1 MKIRQIRKQVFFSIV
16 FFLSV
21 GAVSA
26 GAQQNAPSP
35 ASAPYAGAT
44 VTDFEKKVQLQLPG
58 QGFSAPSRRQ
68 VLPPESVIK
77 TGDGYI
83 LLHLEDGS
91 DILVQPHTQLILKQP
106 APTNWQ
112 RLQLLLG
119 QIKATIQKRVSG
131 SPPFQIGTP
140 SAVISVRGTRFY
152 VEVDKH
158 KTTQVD
164 VEEGEVQLEN
174 AKGVGAPVVIKAGS
188 SSRVGE
194 DSAPEPT
201 QPTSELHR
209 QSGKS
214 GFQGNGGN
222 GQGKG
227 LGQGNQPHSQPHSP
241 PSIPK
246 GGGHKYVREH
256 EFPSTAKLVFN
267 EASRLLNL

>member
-1 MKIRQIRKQVFFSIV
+1 MKIHQIRKQVFFSIM

-21 GAVSA
+21 GTVCAS
-26 GAQQNAPSP
+26 AQQNAPAP

-44 VTDFEKKVQLQLPG
+44 VADFEKKVQLQLPG
-58 QGFSAPSRRQ
+58 QGSSAPTRGQ
-68 VLPPESVIK
+68 VLPPDTVIN
-77 TGDGYI
+77 TGDGHV

-91 DILVQPHTQLILKQP
+91 DILVQPHTSLILTQP
-106 APTNWQ
+106 SATNWQ

-119 QIKATIQKRVSG
+119 QIKAEIQKRISG
-131 SPPFQIGTP
+131 APPFQIGTP

-152 VEVDKH
+152 VEVDKS

-174 AKGVGAPVVIKAGS
+174 AKGIGAPVSIKAGS
-188 SSRVGE
+188 SSRVGAN
-194 DSAPEPT
+194 SAPEPA
-201 QPTSELHR
+201 QPTSEMHQ

-214 GFQGNGGN
+214 GSQGNEGSGGN

-227 LGQGNQPHSQPHSP
+227 LGQGNQSHGQPHTP

-246 GGGHKYVREH
+246 GGGHKW
-256 EFPSTAKLVFN
+256 TG
-267 EASRLLNL
+267 ASD

>member
-1 MKIRQIRKQVFFSIV
+1 MKIRQIRKQVFFSMM
-16 FFLSV
+16 FFLCA
-21 GAVSA
+21 GTVSA
-26 GAQQNAPSP
+26 SAQQNATSP

-44 VTDFEKKVQLQLPG
+44 VADFEKKVQLQLPG
-58 QGFSAPSRRQ
+58 QGFSAPSRGQ
-68 VLPPESVIK
+68 VLPPDSVIE
-77 TGDGYI
+77 TGDGHI
-83 LLHLEDGS
+83 LLHLEDDS
-91 DILVQPHTQLILKQP
+91 EIVVQPHTHVILKQP
-106 APTNWQ
+106 SPTGWQ

-119 QIKATIQKRVSG
+119 QIKATIQKRISG

-152 VEVDKH
+152 VQVDKH

-164 VEEGEVQLEN
+164 VEEGEVQLES
-174 AKGVGAPVVIKAGS
+174 AKGIGAPVLIKAGS

-214 GFQGNGGN
+214 GSQGNAGNGGN

-227 LGQGNQPHSQPHSP
+227 MGQGNQSHSQPHTP

-246 GGGHKYVREH
+246 GGGHK
-256 EFPSTAKLVFN
+256 
-267 EASRLLNL
+267 